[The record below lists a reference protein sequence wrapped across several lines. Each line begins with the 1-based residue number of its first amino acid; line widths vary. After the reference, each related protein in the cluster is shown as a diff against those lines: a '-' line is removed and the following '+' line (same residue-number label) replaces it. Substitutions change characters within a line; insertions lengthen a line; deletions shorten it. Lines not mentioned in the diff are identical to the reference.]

1 MIIFIVKDV
10 RNYLLCNV
18 MCSMYPDEISG
29 VTYDEA
35 VVTNYYANYDTRVYI
50 NTKRNMNYVGGH
62 MSFVD
67 DWSLV
72 EDIEGCVVIS
82 KSDMYSKFTHLCE
95 YIGLHYEEPK
105 RAFSHMTV
113 PEVREDDTAIIEFL
127 EYHDVKYD
135 IVDDAHPID
144 IPTLLYDMSYY
155 TARS

>member
-1 MIIFIVKDV
+1 MAQKRSVPFE
-10 RNYLLCNV
+10 LCLEMLQCMLAARPGGRWFMTLFGGQGSFDRACRMLGLV
-18 MCSMYPDEISG
+18 HVSVSFDRPS
-29 VTYDEA
+29 A
-35 VVTNYYANYDTRVYI
+35 
-50 NTKRNMNYVGGH
+50 MN
-62 MSFVD
+62 
-67 DWSLV
+67 

-105 RAFSHMTV
+105 RAFSQMSV

-135 IVDDAHPID
+135 IVEDAHPLD